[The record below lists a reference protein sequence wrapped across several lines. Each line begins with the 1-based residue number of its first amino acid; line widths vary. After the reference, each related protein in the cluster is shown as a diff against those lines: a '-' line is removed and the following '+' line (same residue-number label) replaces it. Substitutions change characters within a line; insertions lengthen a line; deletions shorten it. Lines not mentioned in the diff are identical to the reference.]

1 MLLEEMY
8 GRILLRISLSK
19 FFAKKGKRLIGRYE
33 EGISGGFLGFGNTI
47 IVENF
52 QSYESK
58 LILERHSSKPLTGQL
73 LLLGGIWL
81 LPL

>member
-19 FFAKKGKRLIGRYE
+19 MFAKKDKRLIGRYE
-33 EGISGGFLGFGNTI
+33 EGISSEFLGFGITI

-52 QSYESK
+52 LSCGK
-58 LILERHSSKPLTGQL
+58 
-73 LLLGGIWL
+73 
-81 LPL
+81 